1 MILIMVAM
9 FILIFYT
16 NFAGIITANEGI
28 EGYQWPMEHG
38 LRTGLKILKMPIMTR
53 KKNLE

>member
-1 MILIMVAM
+1 MVAM